1 MNKEFLRLAWRNIW
15 RNKRRSYITM
25 SSVTFAVLLSCLM
38 MSVQYGTLDHMVNN
52 VVKFYSGHIQIH
64 HDQFWEEKVI
74 DHSLTYDQALIDSL
88 QSIPNTRSVVPRI
101 ESFAL
106 SAFET
111 RTKGAMVL
119 GIDPERESGIIDIKS
134 KVVEGSYFGSEDKSV
149 LMGTG
154 LAKYLGLL
162 VGDSV
167 VLISQGYHGASAVG
181 LYPVVGLVKFP
192 NPDQNNQMVCI
203 PLNEAQWFYGLE
215 NKVSSIALLM
225 NSQDDV
231 KVAKNYISKL
241 VEEKSINPM
250 DWEEMMPDLVQTV
263 KLKHS
268 SSRIMIMVLY
278 IVIGFGMFGT
288 FLMMTAERTREFGT
302 TIAIGMKRLW
312 LQLTVFY
319 EIVIMSLMGVLAGI
333 IMSLTIITYFYF
345 NPVQLGSDMADMYE
359 SYGVE
364 AVIEFSMSSG
374 IFVWQAWAIFI
385 IGFVLSFYPILVLK
399 RIRPVKAMRD

>member
-1 MNKEFLRLAWRNIW
+1 
-15 RNKRRSYITM
+15 M
-25 SSVTFAVLLSCLM
+25 SSIAFAVLLSCLM

-64 HDQFWEEKVI
+64 DENYWDERII
-74 DHSLTYDQALIDSL
+74 DHSLSYDQSFLDNL
-88 QSIPNTRSVVPRI
+88 ESIPNVVSVVPRI

-106 SAFET
+106 SAYET
-111 RTKGAMVL
+111 RTKGAMIL
-119 GIDPERESGIIDIKS
+119 GIDPEKEKGIIDIKS
-134 KVVEGSYFGSEDKSV
+134 KLKEGSYFKGEDKSV
-149 LMGTG
+149 LLGTG
-154 LAKYLGLL
+154 LADYLGVS

-181 LYPVVGLVKFP
+181 LYPVVGMVKFP
-192 NPDQNNQMVCI
+192 NPDLNNQAICI
-203 PLNEAQWFYGLE
+203 PLKEAQWFYGLE

-225 NSQDDV
+225 DSQDDV
-231 KVAKNYISKL
+231 STVKTAIFSDYSDRPIT
-241 VEEKSINPM
+241 PM
-250 DWEEMMPDLVQTV
+250 DWKEMMPDLVQTV

-288 FLMMTAERTREFGT
+288 FLMMTAERTREFGI
-302 TIAIGMKRLW
+302 TIAVGMKRLW

-319 EIVIMSLMGVLAGI
+319 EVIMMSLIGVLTGI
-333 IMSLTIITYFYF
+333 ILSLAIITYFYF

-364 AVIEFSMSSG
+364 AAIEFSMSSG
-374 IFVWQAWAIFI
+374 IFIWQAWAIFI
-385 IGFVLSFYPILVLK
+385 IGFVLSLYPVLVLK
-399 RIRPVKAMRD
+399 RIRPVRAMRD